1 MFLKPHSNRNKIHKI
16 EPNIAGSFLG
26 LPSSEALISGH
37 RPFDTVWNGAP
48 KSPPCG
54 NTGVPNRGRV
64 CTVHTYPNGRQANTL
79 SKLPSKQTETTS
91 MDCSDMTSDILAH
104 HGWVVMAGTPETWT
118 PGPRIRAS
126 HQKHGRTGS
135 HMYE

>member
-48 KSPPCG
+48 KYLHRAVTQASLIAA
-54 NTGVPNRGRV
+54 V
-64 CTVHTYPNGRQANTL
+64 CAQCTHIPMAGRQ
-79 SKLPSKQTETTS
+79 
-91 MDCSDMTSDILAH
+91 IL
-104 HGWVVMAGTPETWT
+104 
-118 PGPRIRAS
+118 
-126 HQKHGRTGS
+126 
-135 HMYE
+135 